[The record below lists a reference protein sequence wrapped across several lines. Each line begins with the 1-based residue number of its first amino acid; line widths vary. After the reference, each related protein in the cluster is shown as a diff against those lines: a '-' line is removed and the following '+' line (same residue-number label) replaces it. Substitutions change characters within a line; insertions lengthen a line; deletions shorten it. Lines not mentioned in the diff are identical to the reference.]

1 MLFSFIYKRYTI
13 YNIQHTNAWHII
25 TIILVKTKGG
35 STLSQKV
42 LMKGNEA
49 IGEAAIRAGVKAYY
63 GYPITP
69 QTELTAYMGTHMPEK
84 NRIFIQTES
93 EICAINAVYGSASAG
108 FRAMT
113 SSAGTAMSLKQEG
126 IAMMAYMEVPG
137 LIVDM
142 MRGGPGLGNIIATQG
157 EYNQATKCGGNG
169 DYHVIVVAPNSV
181 QECVDLTR
189 TALELADK
197 YRNPALLLA
206 DGTIGQMMEVV
217 EFPEP
222 IEPEDIPCP
231 EWALTG
237 AKGGKIHKIEPRNS
251 ADDLEGHNIHLQ
263 QKYAEC
269 EANEKRSESIMT
281 EDCEVL
287 IVAFGFVSR
296 IAHGVVEELRE
307 EGIKAGLFRPITLWP
322 YDDANLIKAAEKA
335 KFVVVLEGNAGMMC
349 RDVRLFLG
357 KDKPVLLNG
366 RMGGNN
372 VNGEDVKE
380 KIKQVIESGNYDE
393 WREYDGKQGVWKT
406 FLY

>member
-1 MLFSFIYKRYTI
+1 M
-13 YNIQHTNAWHII
+13 
-25 TIILVKTKGG
+25 
-35 STLSQKV
+35 SQKV

-49 IGEAAIRAGVKAYY
+49 IGEAAIRAGVMAYY

-69 QTELTAYMGTHMPEK
+69 QTELTAYMGAHMPEK
-84 NRIFIQTES
+84 GRIFIQTES
-93 EICAINAVYGSASAG
+93 EITAINAVFGSSACG

-126 IAMMAYMEVPG
+126 IAHMAYMEMPG

-157 EYNQATKCGGNG
+157 EYNQATKGGGNG
-169 DYHVIVVAPNSV
+169 DYHVIVLAPNSV
-181 QECVDLTR
+181 QECVDYTR
-189 TALELADK
+189 KALELADK
-197 YRNPALLLA
+197 YRNPAMLLA

-222 IEPEDIPCP
+222 IEPEDLPVP
-231 EWALTG
+231 EYALRG
-237 AKGGKIHKIEPRNS
+237 AKGGVVHKVEPRNS
-251 ADDLEGHNIHLQ
+251 ADDLEAHNIHLQ
-263 QKYAEC
+263 RKYDEC
-269 EANEKRSESIMT
+269 EANEKMSESIMT

-287 IVAFGFVSR
+287 VVAFGFVSR

-322 YDDANLIKAAEKA
+322 FDEENLREAAKNA
-335 KFVVVLEGNAGMMC
+335 KFIVVLEGNAGMMC

-372 VNGEDVKE
+372 VNGEDVKD
-380 KIKQVIESGNYDE
+380 KIRQVLASGNYDE
-393 WREYDGKQGVWKT
+393 WREYDGNSGVWKT
-406 FLY
+406 FVY